1 MKNLLKISLLFLFI
15 LFICSC
21 APGVAEDAPEDNTAS
36 APEEKGNSD
45 TVNKAEGNADIAT
58 EEEGDGKPEPNER
71 AAVPP
76 ENNGDRFIM
85 TATVLDIG
93 DKIEV
98 EVLESEYA
106 SGIYLVITSD
116 ETVFL
121 NECGTPIGR
130 GELKAG
136 DTVRIVYGGQVMLS
150 LPPQIIAT
158 EIVKIN

>member
-1 MKNLLKISLLFLFI
+1 MLFLLIFS
-15 LFICSC
+15 ICSC
-21 APGVAEDAPEDNTAS
+21 ASDVAAYAPDGDTPEADNTAS
-36 APEEKGNSD
+36 APEEKGSAD
-45 TVNKAEGNADIAT
+45 TAAD
-58 EEEGDGKPEPNER
+58 EEGDGTTEPKER
-71 AAVPP
+71 ATVPP
-76 ENNGDRFIM
+76 ENSGDRFVM

-121 NECGTPIGR
+121 DECGAPIGR

-158 EIVKIN
+158 EIAKIN